1 MSADALSQDEID
13 ALLKGA
19 GGGGEAEVS
28 VAEPHELT
36 SRQNAAITAYA
47 KAMGGT
53 LGDMVG
59 TFLASTATFNPLRAT
74 PRTNRSVAEI
84 VQGNLVYVIFS
95 HQGRLHGDSTLLF
108 LQEDAC
114 KIGGTMV
121 GDPSATEFS
130 DMVADAFKEVMST
143 VLGNLNT
150 SLSGA
155 AGGSVTTTPVQVEP
169 MPADPGSFSAALNG
183 SEQMILLPYEMNVA
197 NTLKG
202 RCWQLFSLD
211 LLESLEVLA
220 APPAPAHAP
229 AAAAPAAKPAPVREP
244 VPAVKAAPVQFDSL
258 TEEAPATPAPSNLD
272 LLMDIELE
280 VRVELGRSSLK
291 IRDVLKLGT
300 GSVVELDK
308 LAGEPV
314 DLLVN
319 DVIFAKGEVVV
330 IDENF
335 GVRIT
340 DILSLADRV
349 KTFGERKG

>member
-19 GGGGEAEVS
+19 GGGGAADVS
-28 VAEPHELT
+28 IAEPPELT
-36 SRQNAAITAYA
+36 A
-47 KAMGGT
+47 KQAGALSVYTKTMGGT

-59 TFLASTATFNPLRAT
+59 TFLASASTFNPLRPT
-74 PRTNRSVAEI
+74 PRSNRSAAEI
-84 VQGNLVYVIFS
+84 VHGNLVYVIFS
-95 HQGRLHGDSTLLF
+95 HQGRLHGDSALLF
-108 LQEDAC
+108 TQEDAC

-121 GDPSATEFS
+121 GDPTATEFS

-150 SLSGA
+150 ALSGP

-169 MPADPGSFSAALNG
+169 MAAGADTITAALNG
-183 SEQMILLPYEMNVA
+183 SEQLILLPYEMNVT
-197 NTLKG
+197 NILKG

-211 LLESLEVLA
+211 LVESVEVLA
-220 APPAPAHAP
+220 APPAHAP
-229 AAAAPAAKPAPVREP
+229 TPKPAPVREA
-244 VPAVKAAPVQFDSL
+244 VPTVKASPVQFDSL
-258 TEEAPATPAPSNLD
+258 TEEVPPTPAPSNLD

-349 KTFGERKG
+349 KTFGERKS

>member
-19 GGGGEAEVS
+19 GGGSAEVS
-28 VAEPHELT
+28 APEPPELT
-36 SRQNAAITAYA
+36 PKQSSALSVYT
-47 KAMGGT
+47 KAMAGT
-53 LGDMVG
+53 LGDMIG
-59 TFLASTATFNPLRAT
+59 TFLATASTFSPVRPA
-74 PRTNRSVAEI
+74 PRTSRSAAEI
-84 VQGNLVYVIFS
+84 IHGNLVYVIFS
-95 HQGRLHGDSTLLF
+95 HQGRLHGDTALLF

-121 GDPSATEFS
+121 GDPNATEFS

-150 SLSGA
+150 ALSGP

-169 MPADPGSFSAALNG
+169 MAASADNFTAALNG
-183 SEQMILLPYEMNVA
+183 GDQLILIPYEMNVT
-197 NTLKG
+197 NTIKG
-202 RCWQLFSLD
+202 RCWQLYSID
-211 LLESLEVLA
+211 LVESVEVLA
-220 APPAPAHAP
+220 APPAAAPKP
-229 AAAAPAAKPAPVREP
+229 AAATAIREA
-244 VPAVKAAPVQFDSL
+244 VPTVKAAPVQFDSL
-258 TEEAPATPAPSNLD
+258 TDEPPPTPAPSNLD

-349 KTFGERKG
+349 KTFGERKS